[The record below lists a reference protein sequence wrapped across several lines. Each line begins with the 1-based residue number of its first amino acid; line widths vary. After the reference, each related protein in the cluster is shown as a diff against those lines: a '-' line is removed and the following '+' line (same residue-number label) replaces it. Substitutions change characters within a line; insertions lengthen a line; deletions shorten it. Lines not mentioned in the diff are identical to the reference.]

1 MTPQTPPGLLAGSC
15 NTKPTMFQPQNFRHA
30 ATAHAML
37 AGLMAMPSGGVFAQ
51 EATLPEV
58 SVRATSAPDALRPSL
73 RILGQDSQDDAAE
86 QLRQVNGVRVM
97 RQAGT
102 AGLVSVQGL
111 SGSRVPVLLDGLSI
125 DGACNHGMDPATSYL
140 TLDGIDRLTVLK
152 GPTTVRHAGVF
163 AGAVLAERKQ
173 PAPDEPIGMAL
184 QAQLGRFGE
193 RVLAAEAVLNTEPG
207 WVRINRRDSERD
219 DYRDGQGRSV
229 PSRFKKHQTTA
240 DFGWRLSE
248 HQTLTAD
255 VVQSDGEAVYPAFH
269 MDGTAFRQNRL
280 GAGWQ
285 ARELAPWLE
294 QVQLR
299 AMAQRIRH
307 AMDNHSLRAMAP
319 LTYDGEA
326 RIREDMFQDVNRRQL
341 KAEAV
346 LRPTDDQRLT
356 VGAHWARD
364 DHDAVNHLSSQACV
378 DFGVP
383 MCFEQDPGPQPYYQV
398 RQRKRG
404 LYAEWRLDLD
414 AWQLTLGSRR
424 DQVDTR
430 TGAIRSFSI
439 NPSAKSGE
447 NGRSEHSLNQHVARL
462 NWRWDAAWQAH
473 LAWGQAQRAPDPI
486 EVGSVDALRLS
497 PETNREV
504 HAGLSGASG
513 RWQLVFDAFHS
524 RIDDLIL
531 LTSGTTA
538 RNVQAR
544 RIGWE
549 IEGRWQWASA
559 WSSGAAFSR
568 VRADNLSEQ
577 RPLAQTPPDEL
588 RLSTDWRGGP
598 WQAHIEW
605 RGAARQDRYAF
616 NQGNTNG
623 LDVNEATPGFSVVN
637 ASVRRQLPWQASLAI
652 GVDNLLDRAHVEHIN
667 HSVDR
672 SWATQGT
679 TLSTRVPEP
688 GRRWWIKWVQ
698 QL

>member
-1 MTPQTPPGLLAGSC
+1 
-15 NTKPTMFQPQNFRHA
+15 
-30 ATAHAML
+30 ML
-37 AGLMAMPSGGVFAQ
+37 AGLMALSGGGAQAQ
-51 EATLPEV
+51 EPTLPEV
-58 SVRATSAPDALRPSL
+58 SVRAAHVPDALRPSL
-73 RILGQDSQDDAAE
+73 RIQDQDSRDDAAE
-86 QLRQVNGVRVM
+86 QLRQVNGVRMM

-140 TLDGIDRLTVLK
+140 APDGIDRLTVLK

-163 AGAVLAERKQ
+163 AGAVLAERKH
-173 PAPDEPIGMAL
+173 PTPDEPHGMEL
-184 QAQLGRFGE
+184 QAQFGRFGE
-193 RVLAAEAVLNTEPG
+193 RVLAAEALLNTEPL
-207 WVRINRRDSERD
+207 WVRANRRDSERD
-219 DYRDGQGRSV
+219 DYRDSKGRLV
-229 PSRFKKHQTTA
+229 PSRHNRHQTMA
-240 DFGWRLSE
+240 DLGWRISE
-248 HQTLTAD
+248 HQTLTAN
-255 VVQSDGEAVYPAFH
+255 VAQSDGEAVYPAFH
-269 MDGTAFRQNRL
+269 MDGTAFRQDRL

-285 ARELAPWLE
+285 ARDLTPWLE
-294 QVQLR
+294 QVQVR
-299 AMAQRIRH
+299 AMEQRIRH
-307 AMDNHSLRAMAP
+307 AMDNHSLRALSP

-326 RIREDMFQDVNRRQL
+326 RIREDMFQDVNRRQV

-356 VGAHWARD
+356 VGAHWALD
-364 DHDAVNHLSSQACV
+364 EHDATNHLSSEACV

-383 MCFEQDPGPQPYYQV
+383 MCFEQDPGPLPFYQV
-398 RQRKRG
+398 RQRKQG
-404 LYAEWRLDLD
+404 LYAEWRLALD

-424 DQVDTR
+424 DRVDTR

-439 NPSAKSGE
+439 NPVTKSGE
-447 NGRSEHSLNQHVARL
+447 RGRSEHELGQHVARL
-462 NWRWDAAWQAH
+462 NWSWRPAWQAH

-486 EVGSVDALRLS
+486 EVGSVDALRL
-497 PETNREV
+497 PAETNREL

-513 RWQLVFDAFHS
+513 PWQLVFDAFHS

-538 RNVQAR
+538 RSVQAR

-549 IEGRWQWASA
+549 LEGRWQWASA

-588 RLSTDWRGGP
+588 RLSTDWRHGP
-598 WQAHIEW
+598 WQARVEW

-623 LDVNEATPGFSVVN
+623 LDVNEATPGFSVVH
-637 ASVRRQLPWQASLAI
+637 ASLLRRLPWQASLAI
-652 GVDNLLDRAHVEHIN
+652 GVDNVLDRAYVEHIN
-667 HSVDR
+667 HSFDR
-672 SWATQGT
+672 SWATQG
-679 TLSTRVPEP
+679 STVNARVPEP

-698 QL
+698 RL